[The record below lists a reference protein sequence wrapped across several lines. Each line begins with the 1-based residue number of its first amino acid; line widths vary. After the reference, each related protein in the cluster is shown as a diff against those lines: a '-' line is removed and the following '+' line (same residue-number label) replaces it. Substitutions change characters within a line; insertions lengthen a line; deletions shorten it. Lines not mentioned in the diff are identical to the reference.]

1 MHMKAGLYRAI
12 KYALSLLLFFGM
24 FYSAMQKQVLAALVI
39 FGAGFAILQIVN
51 VKYKKELESEE
62 R

>member
-1 MHMKAGLYRAI
+1 MKAGMYRAI
-12 KYALSLLLFFGM
+12 KYALTFTIFFCM

-51 VKYKKELESEE
+51 VKYKKELESEQ

>member
-1 MHMKAGLYRAI
+1 MKDGMYRAI
-12 KYALSLLLFFGM
+12 KYALTFTIFFGM
-24 FYSAMQKQVLAALVI
+24 FYSAMQKQVLEALVI

-51 VKYKKELESEE
+51 VKYKKELESEQ

>member
-1 MHMKAGLYRAI
+1 MKDGMYRAI
-12 KYALSLLLFFGM
+12 KYALTFTIFFGM
-24 FYSAMQKQVLAALVI
+24 IYSVMQKQVLAALVI

-51 VKYKKELESEE
+51 VKYKKELESEQ